1 MLSLFFLSVSFVS
14 HSFPLTYHCSSPPL
28 LLSLSLFAILFSLTS
43 KAGVFSSFDALCVA
57 LGTRVEWNHDT
68 TLMCICPCTCSSSAL
83 IIVAT
88 VVFPACVSVATKDT
102 INHGLRTSESL
113 SELISRP
120 NLCVDHRRWIV
131 LFYNMRCVNVKFR
144 AQGHTRTQVTVTGW
158 WQVLKCSV
166 RVAQVGRSQ
175 LHRDIYLKVAKVS
188 TASPAGEANSCPFN
202 ISHHHKLKTNMS
214 K

>member
-1 MLSLFFLSVSFVS
+1 MSTVPYFFLFLRSLLFFPRHTCFPSSFSVSLLSHILSHSPTTVLPLPYYFHFLSLLSCFLS
-14 HSFPLTYHCSSPPL
+14 PPKL
-28 LLSLSLFAILFSLTS
+28 EFS
-43 KAGVFSSFDALCVA
+43 

-120 NLCVDHRRWIV
+120 NLCVDHSVV
-131 LFYNMRCVNVKFR
+131 LQYEVCEREISR
-144 AQGHTRTQVTVTGW
+144 TRTHEDTSDSYR
-158 WQVLKCSV
+158 LMAS
-166 RVAQVGRSQ
+166 
-175 LHRDIYLKVAKVS
+175 AK
-188 TASPAGEANSCPFN
+188 
-202 ISHHHKLKTNMS
+202 M
-214 K
+214 